1 MFVLALD
8 TSSPAVTAGIVAVD
22 DGVRLV
28 ASRAPLN
35 SRGHGELLAPAISE
49 TLAEAGVT
57 PADLGAVV
65 AGVGPGPFTGLRV
78 GLVTA
83 AMFAE
88 LLQIPAYAVCS
99 LDAIA
104 AAVEGEGEGELIVAT
119 DARRKEVY
127 WARYAPGGAR
137 LTGPHVA
144 KPAELDFAG
153 VATLAGAAVE
163 LYGELWPESPAR
175 LPTRYPE
182 PLGLV
187 GCALEKIRTGAAA
200 DPLTPL
206 YLRRP
211 DAALPHAPKAV
222 SQ

>member
-22 DGVRLV
+22 DDVRLV

-35 SRGHGELLAPAISE
+35 SRGHGELLAPAIHDA
-49 TLAEAGVT
+49 LAEASIT
-57 PADLGAVV
+57 PAELGAVV

-88 LLQIPAYAVCS
+88 LLQIPVYAVCS

-104 AAVEGEGEGELIVAT
+104 AAAEDQGELIVAT

-144 KPAELDFAG
+144 KPADVDFAG
-153 VATLAGAAVE
+153 VSDVAGAAVD
-163 LYGELWPESPAR
+163 LYGEIWPEALTR
-175 LPTRYPE
+175 LPARYPE

-187 GCALEKIRTGAAA
+187 GCALERIRTGAPA

>member
-22 DGVRLV
+22 DSVELV
-28 ASRAPLN
+28 ACRAPLN
-35 SRGHGELLAPAISE
+35 SRGHGELLAPAIHD
-49 TLAEAGVT
+49 TLAEAGIA
-57 PADLGAVV
+57 PAQLAAVV

-88 LLQIPAYAVCS
+88 LLRIPAYAVCS
-99 LDAIA
+99 LDAVA
-104 AAVEGEGEGELIVAT
+104 AAAGSDGELIVAT

-137 LTGPHVA
+137 LTGPHVT
-144 KPAELDFAG
+144 KPADVDFAG
-153 VATLAGAAVE
+153 VSAVTGAAVE
-163 LYGELWPESPAR
+163 LYGELWPQAPAR
-175 LPTRYPE
+175 LPARYPE
-182 PLGLV
+182 PVGLV
-187 GCALEKIRTGAAA
+187 GCALERIRAGAAS